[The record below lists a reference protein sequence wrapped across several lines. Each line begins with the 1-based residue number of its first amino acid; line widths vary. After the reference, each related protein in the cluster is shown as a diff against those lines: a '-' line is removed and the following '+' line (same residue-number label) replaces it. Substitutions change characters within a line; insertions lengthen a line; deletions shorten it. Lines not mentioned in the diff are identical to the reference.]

1 LREIQPE
8 HAWKEN
14 KSSTGMEY
22 CGYSSHRPR
31 SDERRQS
38 GQRNYSSFM
47 HASAQTLFQK
57 SQLTLIENYL
67 GD

>member
-8 HAWKEN
+8 HAWTEN
-14 KSSTGMEY
+14 KSSTGIEY
-22 CGYSSHRPR
+22 CGDPSRHPS
-31 SDERRQS
+31 SDERRQT
-38 GQRNYSSFM
+38 GQRNYSSSM